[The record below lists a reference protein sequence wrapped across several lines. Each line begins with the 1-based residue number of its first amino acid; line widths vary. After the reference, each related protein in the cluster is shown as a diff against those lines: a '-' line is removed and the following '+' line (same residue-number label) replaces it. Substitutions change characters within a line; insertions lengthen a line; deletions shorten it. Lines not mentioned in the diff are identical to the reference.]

1 MTYYATVT
9 SNNTIG
15 SWAILTAITLLGA
28 KRQANKVYGMGYLG
42 DVIKVAALAEGEDVG
57 LLNDR
62 VVYTHV
68 IS

>member
-15 SWAILTAITLLGA
+15 SWAILTAKTLLGA
-28 KRQANKVYGMGYLG
+28 KREANKIYGMGYLG
-42 DVIKVAALAEGEDVG
+42 DVIKVAALAEGEETG
-57 LLNDR
+57 RLNDR
-62 VVYTHV
+62 VVYTRV